1 MCKILGR
8 TFLFLERAD
17 SFIGFM
23 RCSSLIFLHSP
34 GCCYET
40 AMTRRFYHGRTETIR
55 SCTVEAMEWS
65 KSMLDPSASVNT
77 EMLL

>member
-8 TFLFLERAD
+8 TSLLLERAN
-17 SFIGFM
+17 SFVKLM
-23 RCSSLIFLHSP
+23 RYSSLIFLLRP

-55 SCTVEAMEWS
+55 PCTVEALEWC
-65 KSMLDPSASVNT
+65 KSMLDPSESVNT
-77 EMLL
+77 EILL